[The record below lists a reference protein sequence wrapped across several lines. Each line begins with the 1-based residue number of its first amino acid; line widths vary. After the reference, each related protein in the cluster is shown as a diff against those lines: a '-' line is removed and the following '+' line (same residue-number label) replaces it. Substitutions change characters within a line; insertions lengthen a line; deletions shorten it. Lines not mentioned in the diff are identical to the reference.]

1 MRGSIS
7 RMGKNR
13 RVVVTGMGA
22 ITPIGNSVEEFWNG
36 IKEGKTGFGPITY
49 FDTADYRC
57 KLAAE
62 VKDFDPAQYMDKKS
76 ARRMEQFCQ
85 FAVAAAGQAI
95 SDAGLDM
102 EQEDPYMVGCS
113 VGSGIGSLQAME
125 REYDRLKEKGP
136 GRVGPM
142 LVPLM
147 ISNMAAGN
155 VSIAYGLKGKSLN
168 VVTACATGTHSIGEA
183 YRTIQY
189 GDADVMIAGGTES
202 SITPI
207 GIAGFSA
214 LTALSF
220 SEDPERASIPFD
232 KERNGFVM
240 GEGSA
245 IVVLEELEHA
255 KRRGAKIYAELTG
268 YGCSSD
274 AYHITSPAE
283 DGSGAATAM
292 LNALKDGGVAPEELT
307 YINAH
312 GTSTHHNDLFET
324 RAIKLAFGEHAY
336 DLKINSTKSMVGH
349 LLGAAG
355 AVEFVT
361 CVKEI
366 QEGYIHRTVGLRETE
381 EELDLNYCRDS
392 YKEEVPYALTN
403 SLGFGGH
410 NASLLLKKY
419 TE

>member
-1 MRGSIS
+1 M
-7 RMGKNR
+7 KR

-22 ITPIGNSVEEFWNG
+22 ITPIGNGVEAFWENVK
-36 IKEGKTGFGPITY
+36 KEEIGFAPIDY
-49 FDTADYRC
+49 FDTADFKA
-57 KLAAE
+57 KLAAQ
-62 VKDFDPAQYMDKKS
+62 VKDFHPEEYMDKKV

-85 FAVAAAGQAI
+85 FAVAAAKEAME
-95 SDAGLDM
+95 DAALDM
-102 EQEDPYMVGCS
+102 EKEDPYRVGCA

-125 REYDRLKEKGP
+125 REYQRMVDRGP
-136 GRVGPM
+136 SKVGPL

-155 VSIAYGLKGKSLN
+155 VSIAFGLKGKSLN
-168 VVTACATGTHSIGEA
+168 VVTACATGTNSIGEA
-183 YRTIQY
+183 FRTIQY
-189 GDADVMIAGGTES
+189 GDADVMVAGGTES

-214 LTALSF
+214 LTALS
-220 SEDPERASIPFD
+220 SCEDPTRCSIPFD
-232 KERNGFVM
+232 KDRSGFVM
-240 GEGSA
+240 GEGA
-245 IVVLEELEHA
+245 GVVILEELEHA
-255 KRRGAKIYAELTG
+255 KKRGAKIYAEVLG

-283 DGSGAATAM
+283 DGMGAATAM
-292 LNALKDGGVAPEELT
+292 LNALSDGGVDKDALT

-324 RAIKLAFGEHAY
+324 RAIKLAFGDHAK
-336 DLKINSTKSMVGH
+336 DIKINSTKSMVGH

-361 CVKEI
+361 CVKEV
-366 QEGYIHRTVGLRETE
+366 QEGFIHRTVGLTACDE
-381 EELDLNYCRDS
+381 EMDLNYCMQS
-392 YKEEVPYALTN
+392 YREEVPYALSN

-410 NASLLLKKY
+410 NASILIGKY
-419 TE
+419 ND